1 MKKNGILYMVISAL
15 LCAMGILIP
24 IVMPKIEIGPMSFT
38 LASHVPIFI
47 AMFISLPVAIAVSL
61 VTTVG
66 FFFAGFPMVVVLRAL
81 SQIVFVLVG
90 TLMLKKKG
98 TLIASWKTGVPFGLF
113 LAVIHAAF
121 EVIVV
126 AGFYFGGSLGEQF
139 YQNGFIMSV
148 LLLVG
153 VGTIA
158 HSMVDY
164 AISAL
169 IWKPCQHV
177 IRIPVYAKVS

>member
-1 MKKNGILYMVISAL
+1 MELLPIFYEKSRSDPFQLILSCAETDLFRLIESCLPFDIRIGIL
-15 LCAMGILIP
+15 
-24 IVMPKIEIGPMSFT
+24 
-38 LASHVPIFI
+38 
-47 AMFISLPVAIAVSL
+47 
-61 VTTVG
+61 
-66 FFFAGFPMVVVLRAL
+66 
-81 SQIVFVLVG
+81 
-90 TLMLKKKG
+90 
-98 TLIASWKTGVPFGLF
+98 
-113 LAVIHAAF
+113 

-164 AISAL
+164 AISVL